1 MIFSRILIPGLLALG
16 LSLPV
21 AAESPAPFPDFKAK
35 RVKPPKAGQ
44 KKRITV
50 QIDQTASV
58 VTAAKPVTPAANG
71 SGTVSSSYAWF
82 WEKVSPDLAASG
94 PGRLRPALDALQ
106 APPPGEGV
114 AAPRLQNM
122 QALAK
127 KHGVDILTAT
137 IGTNVSP
144 ALVLAVISIESGGR
158 VDALSSAGASGLMQL
173 MPATADRFGVADR
186 AVPAQNIKGG
196 VAFLDFL
203 MERFDKDPM
212 LVLAGYNAGEN
223 AVAKHQGVPPYS
235 ETRDYVPKVLAAYQ
249 VARGLCRTPPQL
261 LSDGCVFVTQ

>member
-1 MIFSRILIPGLLALG
+1 
-16 LSLPV
+16 
-21 AAESPAPFPDFKAK
+21 
-35 RVKPPKAGQ
+35 
-44 KKRITV
+44 
-50 QIDQTASV
+50 
-58 VTAAKPVTPAANG
+58 
-71 SGTVSSSYAWF
+71 
-82 WEKVSPDLAASG
+82 
-94 PGRLRPALDALQ
+94 
-106 APPPGEGV
+106 
-114 AAPRLQNM
+114 
-122 QALAK
+122 
-127 KHGVDILTAT
+127 
-137 IGTNVSP
+137 
-144 ALVLAVISIESGGR
+144 
-158 VDALSSAGASGLMQL
+158 MQL